1 MLAKKTKA
9 RRKGGREVTNS
20 CLSCFETLTC
30 ILKSSSSVL
39 CNTTRCGFVFGYLTH
54 WEYAVRVCV
63 FACIVLTNSPISW
76 EVMYDP
82 DHTLI
87 KGETSRTPSSRGSG
101 GLLVVRVVTWL
112 QINMVVSQPL
122 SPIISHLCYVTHS
135 HICFQTLFCVF
146 KHWYA
151 FCSLVF

>member
-1 MLAKKTKA
+1 MLAKKTKG
-9 RRKGGREVTNS
+9 RREVTNS

-30 ILKSSSSVL
+30 ILKNSSVL
-39 CNTTRCGFVFGYLTH
+39 CNTTRCGFVFGYTWHIGNML
-54 WEYAVRVCV
+54 CV
-63 FACIVLTNSPISW
+63 FACSRALCWRILPYPGRSCTILTTP
-76 EVMYDP
+76 
-82 DHTLI
+82 L

-151 FCSLVF
+151 FWKTLL